1 MVYRIRLKHLR
12 SAERR
17 KVIIIN
23 SNKQMSQERNIK
35 WLNDR
40 RVKYRRNPIT
50 DTPTES
56 TDQYDYYDKGTFECY
71 SLFRSK
77 AKITTYKSL
86 KWHMLVLYYL
96 NSEGIEGDDI
106 SLEDD
111 MRQIFKFIADKKNGF
126 VTFFIKQKLLN
137 NMIDEVLKLGD
148 TPPRNRIRKVIFK
161 DYTGLSLNEKLSIV
175 GKLIGR
181 SKKFCE
187 DDIYQCMIDLND
199 NKQIIT
205 IAKLAKSLKCTTRTV
220 YRNMGKQ
227 LKQEKETLNKEL

>member
-1 MVYRIRLKHLR
+1 MSH
-12 SAERR
+12 ER
-17 KVIIIN
+17 K
-23 SNKQMSQERNIK
+23 IK

-40 RVKYRRNPIT
+40 RVNYRRNPIT
-50 DTPTES
+50 DVPTES
-56 TDQYDYYDKGTFECY
+56 TDLYDYYAEGTYQCY

-86 KWHMLVLYYL
+86 KWHFLVLYYL
-96 NSEGIEGDDI
+96 NCESDVLSLDDN
-106 SLEDD
+106 
-111 MRQIFKFIADKKNGF
+111 MKQVFKFISNKENGF

-137 NMIDEVLKLGD
+137 KMITEVLGVGD
-148 TPPRNRIRKVIFK
+148 SPPRNRIRKVIFK

-181 SKKFCE
+181 SKKVCE

-199 NKQIIT
+199 SKQKIT
-205 IAKLAKSLKCTTRTV
+205 IAKLAKSLKCTTRTI
-220 YRNMGKQ
+220 YRNIGNQ